1 MDGMINIIQLTLM
14 FFFFKKQTHT
24 QGRGE
29 EVLAQRHTT
38 RGRWEEYFTWNLTS
52 WNSSYQKKKN
62 SKSTFAIT

>member
-1 MDGMINIIQLTLM
+1 MDGMVNIIQLTLM

-38 RGRWEEYFTWNLTS
+38 QGRCEYYFTWN
-52 WNSSYQKKKN
+52 SS
-62 SKSTFAIT
+62 S